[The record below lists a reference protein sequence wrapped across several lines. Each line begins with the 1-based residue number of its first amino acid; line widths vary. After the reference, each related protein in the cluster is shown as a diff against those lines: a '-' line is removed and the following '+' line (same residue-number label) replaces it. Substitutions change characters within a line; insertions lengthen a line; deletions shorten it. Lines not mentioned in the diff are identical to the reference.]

1 MIAAR
6 GLGRSFGAKSVL
18 RDLDLD
24 VAERDVLLVTGPNGA
39 GKSTLLAL
47 CAGLLVPTRGELEVA
62 VDRGQIGYLAH
73 EPLVYRELSALE
85 NLDLYGRLY
94 HIPERRERIGML
106 LERYGLWDARRER
119 VGAFS
124 RGMLQRLALCR
135 ALLHEPKL
143 LLLDEPYAGLDGEG
157 EELLDAELATLAGE
171 RTMVLATH
179 DPGRVAS
186 LATRKAGARM
196 TYFADVGTCARKD
209 LLLEFRS
216 RDTVPAML
224 LFVVSTL
231 VVFNFAM
238 PAGAS
243 AEAAYGLLWAAL
255 VFTAI
260 LGLTRAFAAE
270 REQRVLDGLVLA
282 PSDRSVIWLGK
293 AIAVVAFLALAEVV
307 ALPAFALFF
316 EPVGWELVAAVA
328 LATVGF
334 AAVGT
339 LLAAMAAASRAREL
353 LLPLLFLPLVIPIVV
368 GGVGASIAD
377 DPGRYLGFL
386 ALYDLIFAILSWA
399 SFEYVVTE

>member
-1 MIAAR
+1 V
-6 GLGRSFGAKSVL
+6 S
-18 RDLDLD
+18 
-24 VAERDVLLVTGPNGA
+24 
-39 GKSTLLAL
+39 
-47 CAGLLVPTRGELEVA
+47 
-62 VDRGQIGYLAH
+62 YL
-73 EPLVYRELSALE
+73 
-85 NLDLYGRLY
+85 
-94 HIPERRERIGML
+94 
-106 LERYGLWDARRER
+106 
-119 VGAFS
+119 
-124 RGMLQRLALCR
+124 
-135 ALLHEPKL
+135 
-143 LLLDEPYAGLDGEG
+143 
-157 EELLDAELATLAGE
+157 
-171 RTMVLATH
+171 
-179 DPGRVAS
+179 
-186 LATRKAGARM
+186 
-196 TYFADVGTCARKD
+196 ADVGALARKD
-209 LLLEFRS
+209 LLLELRS

-231 VVFNFAM
+231 VVFNFAL

-282 PSDRSVIWLGK
+282 PPDRSAIWLGK
-293 AIAVVAFLALAEVV
+293 AIAVAAFLALAELV

-316 EPVGWELVAAVA
+316 EPVSWELVAAVA
-328 LATVGF
+328 LASVGF

>member
-1 MIAAR
+1 M
-6 GLGRSFGAKSVL
+6 S
-18 RDLDLD
+18 
-24 VAERDVLLVTGPNGA
+24 
-39 GKSTLLAL
+39 
-47 CAGLLVPTRGELEVA
+47 
-62 VDRGQIGYLAH
+62 
-73 EPLVYRELSALE
+73 
-85 NLDLYGRLY
+85 
-94 HIPERRERIGML
+94 
-106 LERYGLWDARRER
+106 
-119 VGAFS
+119 
-124 RGMLQRLALCR
+124 
-135 ALLHEPKL
+135 
-143 LLLDEPYAGLDGEG
+143 
-157 EELLDAELATLAGE
+157 
-171 RTMVLATH
+171 
-179 DPGRVAS
+179 
-186 LATRKAGARM
+186 
-196 TYFADVGTCARKD
+196 YFADVGTLAAKD
-209 LLLEFRS
+209 LRLELRS

-231 VVFNFAM
+231 VVFNFAL
-238 PAGAS
+238 PIGAS
-243 AEAAYGLLWAAL
+243 ADAAYGLLWAAL

-282 PSDRSVIWLGK
+282 PSDRSAIWLGK
-293 AIAVVAFLALAEVV
+293 TIAVVAFLALAEVV

-328 LATVGF
+328 LASVGF
-334 AAVGT
+334 AVVGT